1 MRIRWREFEL
11 PNRVSIEKE
20 TYTDF
25 YGKFIAEPFERGFGI
40 TIGNGLRRILLSS
53 LEGSAVTSAKIEG
66 VEHEFSTIPNVVEDT
81 IDIILNIKDL
91 VVKLH
96 TDQHRKI
103 RIEAKKKGKITAAD
117 IITDDAVDV
126 INKDLHIAT
135 LSEDINFNVEMEVKK
150 GRGYKTAEENGV
162 DGHEVGVIPIDAIF
176 SPVRKTKIRVEETRV
191 GRRTNYDKLVLEI
204 WTNGILSPEMALKE
218 ASKVFRK
225 HLNPFVHYFELG
237 RELPQKG
244 EKQIEKVDEGENEK
258 EVGSVDEVKK
268 KMNIPISELDL
279 SVRASNCLEYANIKT
294 LNELTSKEED
304 ELLELKNFGKT
315 TLVEIKKKL
324 NQLGLSFKAS
334 GHVNRSEKEVS
345 YEA

>member
-1 MRIRWREFEL
+1 MRIRWKEFEL

-20 TYTDF
+20 THTDT

-53 LEGSAVTSAKIEG
+53 IEGSAVTSVKIG
-66 VEHEFSTIPNVVEDT
+66 SVEHEFSTIPGVVEEA
-81 IDIILNIKDL
+81 IDIILNIKNL

-96 TDQHRKI
+96 SDKPRKI
-103 RIEAKKKGKITAAD
+103 RIETKKKGEITARD
-117 IITDDAVDV
+117 IITDDGVEV
-126 INKDLHIAT
+126 VNEDLHIAT
-135 LSEDINFNVEMEVKK
+135 ISENIQFNVEMNVKN

-162 DGHEVGVIPIDAIF
+162 DVGNEVGVIPIDAIF
-176 SPVRKTKIRVEETRV
+176 SPVRKAKIRVEETRV
-191 GRRTNYDKLVLEI
+191 GRRTNYDRLIIEI
-204 WTNGILSPEMALKE
+204 WTNGVVSPEMALTE

-237 RELPQKG
+237 RELPQAG
-244 EKQIEKVDEGENEK
+244 EKQIE
-258 EVGSVDEVKK
+258 EVEEEEASADEVNKK
-268 KMNIPISELDL
+268 LAVPVSELDL

-294 LNELTSKEED
+294 LGELVTREED

-324 NQLGLSFKAS
+324 NKFGLSFK
-334 GHVNRSEKEVS
+334 VNEDVSRAGEEVS

>member
-1 MRIRWREFEL
+1 MRIRWKEFEL
-11 PNRVSIEKE
+11 PNRVSAEKE

-53 LEGSAVTSAKIEG
+53 IEGSAVTSAKIEG

-81 IDIILNIKDL
+81 IDIILNIKNL
-91 VVKLH
+91 VVQLH
-96 TDQHRKI
+96 TDKPRKI
-103 RIEAKKKGKITAAD
+103 RIETKKKGAVTAAD
-117 IITDDAVDV
+117 IITDDGVDV

-135 LSEDINFNVEMEVKK
+135 ISENIDFNVEMEVKK

-162 DGHEVGVIPIDAIF
+162 GGSEVGVIPIDAIF

-191 GRRTNYDKLVLEI
+191 GRRTNYDRLIIEI
-204 WTNGILSPEMALKE
+204 WTNGIISPEMALTE

-225 HLNPFVHYFELG
+225 HLNPFVNYFELG
-237 RELPQKG
+237 RELPNAG
-244 EKQIEKVDEGENEK
+244 EKQIEQVDEQVEDAE
-258 EVGSVDEVKK
+258 DEAKK
-268 KMNIPISELDL
+268 KAVVSVAELDL

-294 LNELTSKEED
+294 VNELITKEED

-324 NQLGLSFKAS
+324 NQLGLSFKNP
-334 GHVNRSEKEVS
+334 GDVNRAEREVS
-345 YEA
+345 HEA

>member
-20 TYTDF
+20 THTDT

-53 LEGSAVTSAKIEG
+53 IEGSAVTSVKIGG
-66 VEHEFSTIPNVVEDT
+66 VEHEFSTIPGVVEDT
-81 IDIILNIKDL
+81 IDIILNIKNL

-96 TDQHRKI
+96 SDKPRKI
-103 RIEAKKKGKITAAD
+103 RIEAKKKGEVTAGD
-117 IITDDAVDV
+117 IITDDSVDV
-126 INKDLHIAT
+126 INEDLHIAT
-135 LSEDINFNVEMEVKK
+135 ISENVNFNVEMDVKN
-150 GRGYKTAEENGV
+150 GRGYKTAEENGI

-191 GRRTNYDKLVLEI
+191 GRRTNYDRLIIEI
-204 WTNGILSPEMALKE
+204 WTNGIVSPEMALTE

-225 HLNPFVHYFELG
+225 HLNPFVRYFELG
-237 RELPQKG
+237 RELPQAG
-244 EKQIEKVDEGENEK
+244 EKQIEKVLENEK
-258 EVGSVDEVKK
+258 ESEDEINR
-268 KMNIPISELDL
+268 KMAIPVSELDL

-294 LNELTSKEED
+294 VGDLVTKEED

-315 TLVEIKKKL
+315 TLIEIKKKL
-324 NQLGLSFKAS
+324 NQLGLTFKSTEDVSRA
-334 GHVNRSEKEVS
+334 GREVS

>member
-1 MRIRWREFEL
+1 MRIRWKEFEL

-20 TYTDF
+20 TYTDT

-53 LEGSAVTSAKIEG
+53 IEGSAVTSVKIEG
-66 VEHEFSTIPNVVEDT
+66 VEHEFSTIPGIVEDA
-81 IDIILNIKDL
+81 IDIILNIKNL

-96 TDQHRKI
+96 SDKPRKI
-103 RIEAKKKGKITAAD
+103 RIETKRKGEITAAD
-117 IITDDAVDV
+117 IITDDGVEV

-135 LSEDINFNVEMEVKK
+135 ISENIKFNVEMDVKN

-162 DGHEVGVIPIDAIF
+162 DGGNEVGVIPIDAIF
-176 SPVRKTKIRVEETRV
+176 SPVRKAKIRVEETRV
-191 GRRTNYDKLVLEI
+191 GRRTNYDKLIIEM
-204 WTNGILSPEMALKE
+204 WTNGVVSPEMALAE

-237 RELPQKG
+237 RELPQAG
-244 EKQIEKVDEGENEK
+244 EKQIEKVEEE
-258 EVGSVDEVKK
+258 ETSADEVNKK
-268 KMNIPISELDL
+268 LAIPVSELDL

-294 LNELTSKEED
+294 LGELVIREEE

-324 NQLGLSFKAS
+324 NQLGLSFKANEDVS
-334 GHVNRSEKEVS
+334 LAGKEVS

>member
-1 MRIRWREFEL
+1 MRIRWKEFEL

-20 TYTDF
+20 THTDT

-53 LEGSAVTSAKIEG
+53 IEGSAVTSVRIDG
-66 VEHEFSTIPNVVEDT
+66 VEHEFSTIPGVVEDT
-81 IDIILNIKDL
+81 IDIILNIKNI

-96 TDQHRKI
+96 SDKPRKI
-103 RIEAKKKGKITAAD
+103 RIESKKKGEITAGD
-117 IITDDAVDV
+117 IITDDGVEV
-126 INKDLHIAT
+126 INEDLHIAT
-135 LSEDINFNVEMEVKK
+135 ISDNIKFNVEMDVKN
-150 GRGYKTAEENGV
+150 GRGYKTAEENGM
-162 DGHEVGVIPIDAIF
+162 DSGNEVGVIPIDAFF

-191 GRRTNYDKLVLEI
+191 GRRTNYDRLILEI
-204 WTNGILSPEMALKE
+204 WTNGVVSPEMALTE

-237 RELPQKG
+237 RELPQAG
-244 EKQIEKVDEGENEK
+244 EKQIE
-258 EVGSVDEVKK
+258 EVEEEEASADEVNMKLAV
-268 KMNIPISELDL
+268 PVSELDL
-279 SVRASNCLEYANIKT
+279 SVRASNCLEYADIKT
-294 LNELTSKEED
+294 LGELVIREEE

-324 NQLGLSFKAS
+324 NQLGLSFKINENVSQA
-334 GHVNRSEKEVS
+334 EKEVS

>member
-20 TYTDF
+20 THTDT

-53 LEGSAVTSAKIEG
+53 IEGSAVTSVKIGG
-66 VEHEFSTIPNVVEDT
+66 VEHEFSTIPGVVEDT
-81 IDIILNIKDL
+81 IDIILNIKNL

-96 TDQHRKI
+96 SDKPRKI
-103 RIEAKKKGKITAAD
+103 RIEAKKKGEVTAGD
-117 IITDDAVDV
+117 IITDDSVDV
-126 INKDLHIAT
+126 INEDLHIAT
-135 LSEDINFNVEMEVKK
+135 ISENVNFNVEMDVKN
-150 GRGYKTAEENGV
+150 GRGYKTAEENGI

-191 GRRTNYDKLVLEI
+191 GRRTNYDRLIIEI
-204 WTNGILSPEMALKE
+204 WTNGIISPEMALTE

-225 HLNPFVHYFELG
+225 HLNPFVRYFELG
-237 RELPQKG
+237 RELPQAG
-244 EKQIEKVDEGENEK
+244 EKQIEKVLENEK
-258 EVGSVDEVKK
+258 ESEDEVNR
-268 KMNIPISELDL
+268 KMAISVSELDL

-294 LNELTSKEED
+294 VGELVTKEED

-315 TLVEIKKKL
+315 TLIEIKKKL
-324 NQLGLSFKAS
+324 NQLGLTFKSTEDVSRA
-334 GHVNRSEKEVS
+334 GREVS

>member
-1 MRIRWREFEL
+1 MRIRWKEFEL

-20 TYTDF
+20 THTDA

-53 LEGSAVTSAKIEG
+53 IEGSAVTSVKIGG
-66 VEHEFSTIPNVVEDT
+66 VEHEFSTIPGVVEDA
-81 IDIILNIKDL
+81 IDIILNIKNL

-96 TDQHRKI
+96 SDKPGKI
-103 RIEAKKKGKITAAD
+103 KIETKKKGEITAGD
-117 IITDDAVDV
+117 IITDDGVEV
-126 INKDLHIAT
+126 INEDLHIAT
-135 LSEDINFNVEMEVKK
+135 ISENIKFNVEMDVKN

-162 DGHEVGVIPIDAIF
+162 DGGNEVGVIPIDAIF
-176 SPVRKTKIRVEETRV
+176 SPVRKVKIRVEETRV
-191 GRRTNYDKLVLEI
+191 GRRTNYDKLIVEI
-204 WTNGILSPEMALKE
+204 WTNGVVSPEMALTE

-237 RELPQKG
+237 RELPQAG
-244 EKQIEKVDEGENEK
+244 EKQIE
-258 EVGSVDEVKK
+258 EVEEEEASVDEVNKK
-268 KMNIPISELDL
+268 LAVPVSELDL

-294 LNELTSKEED
+294 LGELVTKEED

-324 NQLGLSFKAS
+324 NQLGLSFNVSEDVSRA
-334 GHVNRSEKEVS
+334 EKEVS
-345 YEA
+345 YET

>member
-20 TYTDF
+20 TYTNF

-53 LEGSAVTSAKIEG
+53 IEGSAVTSAKIDG

-81 IDIILNIKDL
+81 IDIILNIKNL

-96 TDQHRKI
+96 TDKPRKI
-103 RIEAKKKGKITAAD
+103 RIETKKKGAVTAAD
-117 IITDDAVDV
+117 IITDDDVEV

-135 LSEDINFNVEMEVKK
+135 ISEDIDFKVEMEVKK
-150 GRGYKTAEENGV
+150 GRGYKTAEENGA
-162 DGHEVGVIPIDAIF
+162 GGSEVGVIPIDAIF

-191 GRRTNYDKLVLEI
+191 GRRTNYDKLIIEI
-204 WTNGILSPEMALKE
+204 WTNGIISPEMALTE

-237 RELPQKG
+237 RELPNAG
-244 EKQIEKVDEGENEK
+244 EKQIEQVDEKVEDSE
-258 EVGSVDEVKK
+258 DEVKK
-268 KMNIPISELDL
+268 KVVVSVAELDL

-294 LNELTSKEED
+294 VNELVTKEEE

-324 NQLGLSFKAS
+324 NQLGLSFKNP
-334 GHVNRSEKEVS
+334 GEVNRAEREVS
-345 YEA
+345 HEA

>member
-11 PNRVSIEKE
+11 PNRVSAEKE

-53 LEGSAVTSAKIEG
+53 IEGCAVTSAKIDG

-81 IDIILNIKDL
+81 IDIILNIKNL

-96 TDQHRKI
+96 TDKPRKI
-103 RIEAKKKGKITAAD
+103 RIETKKKGIITAAD
-117 IITDDAVDV
+117 IITDDGVEV

-135 LSEDINFNVEMEVKK
+135 ISEDIDFNVEMEVKK
-150 GRGYKTAEENGV
+150 GRGYKTAEETGA
-162 DGHEVGVIPIDAIF
+162 GGSEVGVIPIDAIF
-176 SPVRKTKIRVEETRV
+176 SPVCKTKIRVEETRV
-191 GRRTNYDKLVLEI
+191 GRRTNYDKLIIEI
-204 WTNGILSPEMALKE
+204 WTNGTISPEMALTE

-237 RELPQKG
+237 RELPNAG
-244 EKQIEKVDEGENEK
+244 EKQIEQVDE
-258 EVGSVDEVKK
+258 EVEDSEDEVKK
-268 KMNIPISELDL
+268 KAVVSVAELDL

-294 LNELTSKEED
+294 VNELVTKEED

-324 NQLGLSFKAS
+324 NQLGLSFKNP
-334 GHVNRSEKEVS
+334 GDVNRAERELSH
-345 YEA
+345 EA

>member
-11 PNRVSIEKE
+11 PNRVSTEKE

-53 LEGSAVTSAKIEG
+53 IEGSAVTSAKIDG

-81 IDIILNIKDL
+81 IDIILNIKNL
-91 VVKLH
+91 VVQLH
-96 TDQHRKI
+96 TDKPRKI
-103 RIEAKKKGKITAAD
+103 RIETKKKGAVTAAD
-117 IITDDAVDV
+117 IITDDGVDV

-135 LSEDINFNVEMEVKK
+135 ISDNIDFNVEMEVKK

-162 DGHEVGVIPIDAIF
+162 GGSEVGVIPIDAIF

-191 GRRTNYDKLVLEI
+191 GRRTNYDKLIIEI
-204 WTNGILSPEMALKE
+204 WTNGIISPEMALTE

-237 RELPQKG
+237 RELPNAG
-244 EKQIEKVDEGENEK
+244 EKQIEQVDEQVEDSE
-258 EVGSVDEVKK
+258 DEVKK
-268 KMNIPISELDL
+268 KAVVSIVELDL

-294 LNELTSKEED
+294 VNELITREED

-324 NQLGLSFKAS
+324 NQLGLSFKEPGDVDRA
-334 GHVNRSEKEVS
+334 GKEFS
-345 YEA
+345 HEA

>member
-20 TYTDF
+20 THTDT

-53 LEGSAVTSAKIEG
+53 IEGSAVTSVKIGG
-66 VEHEFSTIPNVVEDT
+66 VEHEFSTIPGVVEDT
-81 IDIILNIKDL
+81 IDIILNIKNL

-96 TDQHRKI
+96 SDKPRKI
-103 RIEAKKKGKITAAD
+103 RIEAKKKGEVTAGD
-117 IITDDAVDV
+117 IITDDSVDV
-126 INKDLHIAT
+126 INEDLHIAT
-135 LSEDINFNVEMEVKK
+135 ISENVNFNVEMDVKN
-150 GRGYKTAEENGV
+150 GRGYKTAEENGI

-191 GRRTNYDKLVLEI
+191 GRRTNYDRLIIEI
-204 WTNGILSPEMALKE
+204 WTNGIVSPEMALTE

-225 HLNPFVHYFELG
+225 HLNPFVRYFELG
-237 RELPQKG
+237 RELPQAG
-244 EKQIEKVDEGENEK
+244 EKQIEKVLENEK
-258 EVGSVDEVKK
+258 ESEDEVNR
-268 KMNIPISELDL
+268 KMAISVSELDL

-294 LNELTSKEED
+294 VGELVTKEED

-315 TLVEIKKKL
+315 TLIEIKKKL
-324 NQLGLSFKAS
+324 NQLGLTFKSTEDVSRA
-334 GHVNRSEKEVS
+334 GREVS

>member
-20 TYTDF
+20 TYTDT

-53 LEGSAVTSAKIEG
+53 IEGSAVTSAKIEG

-81 IDIILNIKDL
+81 IDIILNIKNL
-91 VVKLH
+91 IVKLH
-96 TDQHRKI
+96 TDQPRKI
-103 RIEAKKKGKITAAD
+103 RIETKKKGEVTAAD
-117 IITDDAVDV
+117 IVADDGVEV
-126 INKDLHIAT
+126 VNKDLHIAT
-135 LSEDINFNVEMEVKK
+135 LSENIDFKVEMEVKK
-150 GRGYKTAEENGV
+150 GRGYKTADENGAG
-162 DGHEVGVIPIDAIF
+162 GHEIGVVPIDAIF

-191 GRRTNYDKLVLEI
+191 GRRTNYDKLVIEI
-204 WTNGILSPEMALKE
+204 WTNGIISPEMALTE

-244 EKQIEKVDEGENEK
+244 EKQIEKADEQLDEQVDD
-258 EVGSVDEVKK
+258 SADEVKK
-268 KMNIPISELDL
+268 KMVIPISELDL
-279 SVRASNCLEYANIKT
+279 SVRATNCLEHANIKT
-294 LNELTSKEED
+294 LNELIAKEED

-324 NQLGLSFKAS
+324 NQLGLSFKTS
-334 GHVNRSEKEVS
+334 GEVGRAEKEVS
-345 YEA
+345 YET

>member
-20 TYTDF
+20 THTDT
-25 YGKFIAEPFERGFGI
+25 YWKFIAEPFERGFGI

-53 LEGSAVTSAKIEG
+53 IEGSAVTSVKIGG
-66 VEHEFSTIPNVVEDT
+66 VEHEFSTIPGVVEDT
-81 IDIILNIKDL
+81 IDIILNIKNL

-96 TDQHRKI
+96 SDKPRKI
-103 RIEAKKKGKITAAD
+103 RIEAKKKGEVTAGD
-117 IITDDAVDV
+117 IITDDSVDV
-126 INKDLHIAT
+126 INEDLHIAT
-135 LSEDINFNVEMEVKK
+135 ISENVNFNVEMDVKN

-162 DGHEVGVIPIDAIF
+162 EGHEVGVIPVDAIF

-191 GRRTNYDKLVLEI
+191 GRRTNYDRLIIEI
-204 WTNGILSPEMALKE
+204 WTNGILSPEMALTE

-225 HLNPFVHYFELG
+225 HLNPFVRYFELG
-237 RELPQKG
+237 RELPQAG
-244 EKQIEKVDEGENEK
+244 EKQIEKVRENEK
-258 EVGSVDEVKK
+258 DSEDEVNR
-268 KMNIPISELDL
+268 KMAISVSELDL
-279 SVRASNCLEYANIKT
+279 SVRASNCLEHANIKT
-294 LNELTSKEED
+294 IGELVTKEED

-324 NQLGLSFKAS
+324 NQLGLSFKSTEDVSRA
-334 GHVNRSEKEVS
+334 GREVS

>member
-1 MRIRWREFEL
+1 MRIRWKEFEL

-20 TYTDF
+20 THTDT

-53 LEGSAVTSAKIEG
+53 IEGSAVTSVRIDG
-66 VEHEFSTIPNVVEDT
+66 VEHEFSTIPGVVEDT
-81 IDIILNIKDL
+81 IDIILNIKNI

-96 TDQHRKI
+96 SDKPRKI
-103 RIEAKKKGKITAAD
+103 RIESKKKGEITAGD
-117 IITDDAVDV
+117 IITDDGVEV
-126 INKDLHIAT
+126 INEDLHIAT
-135 LSEDINFNVEMEVKK
+135 ISDNIKFNVEMDVKN
-150 GRGYKTAEENGV
+150 GRGYKTAEENGM
-162 DGHEVGVIPIDAIF
+162 DSGNEVGVIPIDAIF

-191 GRRTNYDKLVLEI
+191 GRRTNYDRLILEI
-204 WTNGILSPEMALKE
+204 WTNGVVSPEMALTE

-237 RELPQKG
+237 RELPQAG
-244 EKQIEKVDEGENEK
+244 EKQIE
-258 EVGSVDEVKK
+258 EVEEEEASADEVNMKLAV
-268 KMNIPISELDL
+268 PVSELDL
-279 SVRASNCLEYANIKT
+279 SVRASNCLEYADIKT
-294 LNELTSKEED
+294 LGELVIREEE

-324 NQLGLSFKAS
+324 NQLGLSFKINENVSQA
-334 GHVNRSEKEVS
+334 EKEVS

>member
-20 TYTDF
+20 THTDT

-53 LEGSAVTSAKIEG
+53 IEGSAVTSVKIGG
-66 VEHEFSTIPNVVEDT
+66 VEHEFSTIPGVVEDT
-81 IDIILNIKDL
+81 IDIILNIKNL

-96 TDQHRKI
+96 SDKPRKI
-103 RIEAKKKGKITAAD
+103 RIEAKKKGEVTAGD
-117 IITDDAVDV
+117 IITDDSVDV
-126 INKDLHIAT
+126 INEDLHIAT
-135 LSEDINFNVEMEVKK
+135 ISENVNFNVEMDVKN
-150 GRGYKTAEENGV
+150 GRGYKTAEENGI
-162 DGHEVGVIPIDAIF
+162 DSHEVGVIPIDAIF

-191 GRRTNYDKLVLEI
+191 GRRTNYDRLIIEI
-204 WTNGILSPEMALKE
+204 WTNGIVSPEMALTE

-225 HLNPFVHYFELG
+225 HLNPFVRYFELG
-237 RELPQKG
+237 RELPQAG
-244 EKQIEKVDEGENEK
+244 EKQIEKVLENEK
-258 EVGSVDEVKK
+258 ESEDEVNR
-268 KMNIPISELDL
+268 KMAISVSELDL

-294 LNELTSKEED
+294 VGELVTKEED

-315 TLVEIKKKL
+315 TLIEIKKKL
-324 NQLGLSFKAS
+324 NQLGLTFKSTEDVSRA
-334 GHVNRSEKEVS
+334 GREVS

>member
-1 MRIRWREFEL
+1 MRIRWKEFEL

-20 TYTDF
+20 THTDT

-53 LEGSAVTSAKIEG
+53 IEGSAVTSVKIGG
-66 VEHEFSTIPNVVEDT
+66 VEHEFSTIPGVVEDA
-81 IDIILNIKDL
+81 IDIILNIKNL

-96 TDQHRKI
+96 SDKPRKI
-103 RIEAKKKGKITAAD
+103 RIETKKKGQVTGGD
-117 IITDDAVDV
+117 IIMDDGVEV

-135 LSEDINFNVEMEVKK
+135 ISENIKFNVEMDVKN

-162 DGHEVGVIPIDAIF
+162 DGGNEVGVIPIDAIF
-176 SPVRKTKIRVEETRV
+176 SPVRKAKIRVEETRV
-191 GRRTNYDKLVLEI
+191 GRRTNYDKLIIEI
-204 WTNGILSPEMALKE
+204 WTNGVVSPEMALTE

-225 HLNPFVHYFELG
+225 HLNPFVQYFELG
-237 RELPQKG
+237 RELPQAG
-244 EKQIEKVDEGENEK
+244 EKQIEKVEE
-258 EVGSVDEVKK
+258 EVSADEVNK
-268 KMNIPISELDL
+268 KMAVPVSELDL
-279 SVRASNCLEYANIKT
+279 SVRASNCLENANIKT
-294 LNELTSKEED
+294 LGELVTKEED

-324 NQLGLSFKAS
+324 NQLGLSFK
-334 GHVNRSEKEVS
+334 VNEDVSRAGKEVS

>member
-1 MRIRWREFEL
+1 MRIRWKEFEL

-20 TYTDF
+20 SHTDA

-53 LEGSAVTSAKIEG
+53 IEGSAVTSVKIEG
-66 VEHEFSTIPNVVEDT
+66 VEHEFSTIPGVVEDT
-81 IDIILNIKDL
+81 IDIILNIKNL

-96 TDQHRKI
+96 SDKPGKI
-103 RIEAKKKGKITAAD
+103 RIETKKKGEITAGD
-117 IITDDAVDV
+117 IITDDSVEV
-126 INKDLHIAT
+126 INEDLHIAT
-135 LSEDINFNVEMEVKK
+135 ISENKKFNVEMDVKN

-162 DGHEVGVIPIDAIF
+162 DGGNEVGVIPIDAIF
-176 SPVRKTKIRVEETRV
+176 SPVRKVKIRVEETRV
-191 GRRTNYDKLVLEI
+191 GRRTNYDRLIVEV
-204 WTNGILSPEMALKE
+204 WTNGVVSPEMALTE

-237 RELPQKG
+237 RELPQAG
-244 EKQIEKVDEGENEK
+244 EKQIE
-258 EVGSVDEVKK
+258 EVEEEEASVDEVNKK
-268 KMNIPISELDL
+268 LAVPVSELDL
-279 SVRASNCLEYANIKT
+279 SVRASNCLVYANIKT
-294 LNELTSKEED
+294 LGELVIREED

-324 NQLGLSFKAS
+324 NQLGLSFK
-334 GHVNRSEKEVS
+334 VNEGVSLAGKEAS

>member
-20 TYTDF
+20 THTDT

-53 LEGSAVTSAKIEG
+53 IEGSAVTSVKIGG
-66 VEHEFSTIPNVVEDT
+66 VEHEFSTIPGIVEDT
-81 IDIILNIKDL
+81 IDIILNIKNL

-96 TDQHRKI
+96 SDKPRKI
-103 RIEAKKKGKITAAD
+103 RIEAKKKGEVTAGD
-117 IITDDAVDV
+117 IITDDGVDV
-126 INKDLHIAT
+126 INQDLHIAT
-135 LSEDINFNVEMEVKK
+135 ISENVNFNVEMDVKN
-150 GRGYKTAEENGV
+150 GRGYKTAEENGAE
-162 DGHEVGVIPIDAIF
+162 GHEVGVIPIDAIF

-191 GRRTNYDKLVLEI
+191 GRRTNYDRLIIEI
-204 WTNGILSPEMALKE
+204 WTNGIVSPEMALTE

-225 HLNPFVHYFELG
+225 HLNPFVRYFELG
-237 RELPQKG
+237 RELPQAG
-244 EKQIEKVDEGENEK
+244 EKQIEKVHENEK
-258 EVGSVDEVKK
+258 DSEDEVNR
-268 KMNIPISELDL
+268 KMAISVSELDL
-279 SVRASNCLEYANIKT
+279 SVRASNCLEYANIRT
-294 LNELTSKEED
+294 IGELVTKEED

-324 NQLGLSFKAS
+324 NQLGLSFKSTEDVSRA
-334 GHVNRSEKEVS
+334 GREVS

>member
-1 MRIRWREFEL
+1 M
-11 PNRVSIEKE
+11 EKE
-20 TYTDF
+20 THTDF

-53 LEGSAVTSAKIEG
+53 IEGSAVTSAKIEG

-91 VVKLH
+91 VVQLH
-96 TDQHRKI
+96 TDNPRKI
-103 RIEAKKKGKITAAD
+103 RIETKKKGAVTAAD
-117 IITDDAVDV
+117 IITDDGVEV

-135 LSEDINFNVEMEVKK
+135 ISENIDFKVEMEVKK
-150 GRGYKTAEENGV
+150 GRGYKTAEENGA
-162 DGHEVGVIPIDAIF
+162 GGGEVGVIPIDAIF

-191 GRRTNYDKLVLEI
+191 GRRTNYDKLIVEI
-204 WTNGILSPEMALKE
+204 WTNGIISPEMALTE

-237 RELPQKG
+237 RELPNAG
-244 EKQIEKVDEGENEK
+244 EKQIEQVDEEVENSE
-258 EVGSVDEVKK
+258 DEVKK
-268 KMNIPISELDL
+268 KAVVSVAELDL
-279 SVRASNCLEYANIKT
+279 SVRASNCLEYASIKT
-294 LNELTSKEED
+294 VNELITREED

-324 NQLGLSFKAS
+324 NQLGLSFKNP
-334 GHVNRSEKEVS
+334 GDVNRAGKELS
-345 YEA
+345 HEA

>member
-11 PNRVSIEKE
+11 PNRVSADKE

-53 LEGSAVTSAKIEG
+53 IEGSAVTSAKIDG

-81 IDIILNIKDL
+81 IDIILNIKNL
-91 VVKLH
+91 VVQLH
-96 TDQHRKI
+96 TDKPRKI
-103 RIEAKKKGKITAAD
+103 RIETKKKGVVTAAD
-117 IITDDAVDV
+117 IITDDGVDV

-135 LSEDINFNVEMEVKK
+135 ISDNIDFNVEMEVKK

-162 DGHEVGVIPIDAIF
+162 GGSEVGVIPIDAIF

-191 GRRTNYDKLVLEI
+191 GRRTNYDKLIIEI
-204 WTNGILSPEMALKE
+204 WTNGIISPEMALTE

-237 RELPQKG
+237 RELPNAG
-244 EKQIEKVDEGENEK
+244 EKQIEQVDEQVEDSE
-258 EVGSVDEVKK
+258 DEVKK
-268 KMNIPISELDL
+268 KAVVSIVELDL

-294 LNELTSKEED
+294 VNELITKEED

-324 NQLGLSFKAS
+324 NQLGLSFKEPGDVDRA
-334 GHVNRSEKEVS
+334 GKEVS
-345 YEA
+345 HEA

>member
-1 MRIRWREFEL
+1 MRIRWKEFEL

-20 TYTDF
+20 THTDT

-53 LEGSAVTSAKIEG
+53 IEGSAVTSVKIDG
-66 VEHEFSTIPNVVEDT
+66 VEHEFSTISGVVEDA
-81 IDIILNIKDL
+81 IDIILNIKNL

-96 TDQHRKI
+96 SDKPGKI
-103 RIEAKKKGKITAAD
+103 RIETKKKGEITAGD
-117 IITDDAVDV
+117 IIADDGVEV
-126 INKDLHIAT
+126 VNEDLHIAT
-135 LSEDINFNVEMEVKK
+135 ISENIKFNVEMDVKN

-162 DGHEVGVIPIDAIF
+162 EGGNEVGVIPIDSIF
-176 SPVRKTKIRVEETRV
+176 SPVRKAKIRVEETRV
-191 GRRTNYDKLVLEI
+191 GRRTNYDRLIIEI
-204 WTNGILSPEMALKE
+204 WTNGVVSPEMALTE

-237 RELPQKG
+237 RELPQAG
-244 EKQIEKVDEGENEK
+244 EKQIETVEEE
-258 EVGSVDEVKK
+258 EVSADEVNK
-268 KMNIPISELDL
+268 KMAVPVSELDL
-279 SVRASNCLEYANIKT
+279 SVRASNCLEYANIRT
-294 LNELTSKEED
+294 LGELVTKEED

-324 NQLGLSFKAS
+324 NQLGLSFK
-334 GHVNRSEKEVS
+334 VNEDVSRAEKEVS